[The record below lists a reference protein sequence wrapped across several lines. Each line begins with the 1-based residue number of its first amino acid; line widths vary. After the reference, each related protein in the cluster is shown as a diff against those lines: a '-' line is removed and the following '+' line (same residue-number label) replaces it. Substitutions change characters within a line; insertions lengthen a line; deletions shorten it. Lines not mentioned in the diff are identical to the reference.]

1 MILYI
6 MARTRM
12 ARSNKNSKKANKS
25 RKKVRRNRRRRGGG
39 LDETPGDQLNK
50 AYMARMLD
58 PSPQMPSA

>member
-1 MILYI
+1 
-6 MARTRM
+6 M